1 MPKQRKGRKEAYAE
15 KGQRGIVQQAYYD
28 VGLPEELVRRVER
41 EARSAAYLTPYL
53 VHSKYGVSMTTAR
66 RILRELEK
74 RGVLELYSPG
84 RRSPI
89 YVPAS
94 GKS

>member
-1 MPKQRKGRKEAYAE
+1 MPKQRKGRKEAYTE

-28 VGLPEELVRRVER
+28 VGLPEELVMRVER
-41 EARSAAYLTPYL
+41 EARSASYLTPYL
-53 VHSKYGVSMTTAR
+53 VHSKYGISMTTAR

-74 RGVLELYSPG
+74 RGVLKLYSPG